1 MPDTTVRVEYIG
13 AVQNFSEVTI
23 TGNQQVWRIG
33 SSAFVETSRA
43 SQLVASGKFRSL
55 ANDPAMLPANQA
67 KVGAS
72 PSDQGAVISGGG
84 LNIAVSDY
92 ESVRSMISTAM
103 DRGETVTY
111 IVAGDS
117 TRNNAYNQMPDYYNT
132 QLAKAGIVYVNN
144 AQSGQSGR
152 DWGQNIDQNTV
163 AQAIAAS
170 GPQGKNTVLE
180 FCFGINDTAIG
191 TPSDADIE
199 GWLRYGLAQYAAA
212 CPLAKIVLCSPVY
225 QVATAW
231 NPRLLGIYQRMSDD
245 LNYPLI
251 NVQALTSTMYGN
263 PSWYY
268 DGTHPNKWGAARIV
282 NYILDKLL
290 PADIRTLVTMSESA
304 RTSPAVPS
312 SANLAGAVVSG
323 KYWNPSSGADGTNA
337 NWRRLPEIA
346 VTELFVLRWKTGG
359 NDSYVCFMD
368 SSGVF
373 KATAY
378 SAAPDANGWRKVM
391 IPVGAAYARINLAS
405 NGATYDALGET
416 PDVRY
421 ESPATMTQI
430 NAGQVVRFPSA
441 A

>member
-1 MPDTTVRVEYIG
+1 MASDTVHVGQLICDSTTPPPDRGFYKINDTT
-13 AVQNFSEVTI
+13 
-23 TGNQQVWRIG
+23 TGHVG
-33 SSAFVETSRA
+33 K
-43 SQLVASGKFRSL
+43 LVMSDPVSGKESVALTATLSSGEVEISL
-55 ANDPAMLPANQA
+55 LPGVA
-67 KVGAS
+67 
-72 PSDQGAVISGGG
+72 
-84 LNIAVSDY
+84 IAVSRF
-92 ESVRSMISTAM
+92 EPIRSMVSTAI

-111 IVAGDS
+111 VVSGDS
-117 TRNNAYNQMPDYYNT
+117 TRNNAYNQMPDYYQT
-132 QLAKAGIVYVNN
+132 QLGKVGIVYYNN

-152 DWGQNIDQNTV
+152 DWGKNIDQNTV
-163 AQAIAAS
+163 AQAIANS
-170 GPQGKNTVLE
+170 GPLGKNTILE

-191 TPSDADIE
+191 TPADADVE

-231 NPRLLGIYQRMSDD
+231 NPRLLGIYQRMSAD
-245 LNYPLI
+245 LGYPLI

-282 NYILDKLL
+282 NHILDKLL
-290 PADIRTLVTMSESA
+290 PSDIRALVTMSESA
-304 RTSPAVPS
+304 RTSPAAPS
-312 SANLAGAVVSG
+312 SANLAGAVVTG
-323 KYWNPSSGADGTNA
+323 KFWNPASGADGTSA

-346 VTELFVLRWKTGG
+346 VSELFVLRWKTGG

-368 SSGVF
+368 TGGVF

-378 SAAPDANGWRKVM
+378 SAAPDAQGWRKVT
-391 IPVGAAYARINLAS
+391 IPIGAAFARINLAS

-421 ESPATMTQI
+421 ETPPTMTQI
-430 NAGQVVRFPSA
+430 NAGQVVRFPSVP
-441 A
+441 